1 MDFNV
6 FMKRLEEKLN
16 SVLMPVDKDG
26 ELSLVGC
33 GYNSGARTMY
43 NLALAVAMEVITD
56 GRKGGGLNVS

>member
-43 NLALAVAMEVITD
+43 NLALVVASEIAIEE
-56 GRKGGGLNVS
+56 RKGVA